1 MLADAN
7 LENASPELVPAEE
20 VATERTGLPL
30 LLPAT
35 GSRAGAPETHLG
47 QQSYPQ
53 AVNFANMSM
62 HDGRNLSMAAN
73 FFSQT
78 NVFHVHDE
86 NRARLRT
93 ELSFLEI
100 EAERRHTLAMEEQAR
115 ANEQGVSN
123 LEELAERVHA
133 TRMASCE
140 ERFARFE
147 QRSATRELGLIEELD
162 EMQARFTSIEQN
174 VSQSEALL
182 AQRMQEQYHQQLNSF
197 AAQQSQFLLSEF
209 EENFQVYQRTEREEF
224 DAMLDAAK
232 EQQDE
237 IEDKLLA
244 TERALRFA
252 EESQQ
257 QQAPVFPSAPSAPN
271 VVTPNML
278 SSSMRGLLAQMN
290 PGNTTA
296 QQPQAGATAAPSE
309 GQTIGGP
316 VSANAAGS
324 AQPAGT
330 TAGPLTTPPGLGNP
344 AAPVTGMPATGL
356 TSETLLAT
364 QAAILENLRLMKGER
379 TEDDKPK
386 VKEAES
392 IRLPD
397 FPNPETYRSWK
408 TATREA
414 IRAASDRPDD
424 AFEWILEVYDKNA
437 SHEKLREPGKFVT
450 LDTKLLAALSKVAK
464 GDLGRHILNF
474 KETEAAQKRSVRGRQ
489 VLYLFEQHFKT
500 NEEVGSLYSVEDLLK
515 VNMVGDDLTSFLH
528 NWESVIAGMSHVP
541 EEMVLRDILLRQIRK
556 SSRMKYDL
564 EIYDRAKEGSTSH
577 TYSFLLQSIRDLLTR
592 ERVRKNRDRIAKSH
606 GDKFGAPAPTRPSRP
621 SSRGGRERGRS
632 PSRSTSR
639 SRSSN
644 ASSPKRSNSPKG
656 VCYDFLKGTCTRG
669 DKCSFL
675 HKTRSQSPN
684 SKKPDKAP
692 KIGGR
697 IQRVCTFWKKGKC
710 NKGENCRFLHQEK
723 PAAAA
728 KAKAAAATPDPTNP
742 KPRSPSPAP
751 RRPKSRGRS
760 KSRDKAAAC
769 CLAAPAV
776 QPSPLEDTW
785 EVDFKGGVLIRHH
798 RVERTGW
805 FAPGSDCP
813 INVRRLK
820 SKVRVEKTFP
830 EYPRFAAVAWNWRKT
845 APEPSSRAWV
855 GKSTFKIEPLKVTF
869 CDEPVMKAI
878 PVEGDGFRHIR
889 RKRRFSV
896 AYATAEDCP
905 KPSMKEQ
912 NRARIEAKQLEA
924 LVISMTNDVPTKC
937 GYMCEDLTCES
948 CERTPAP
955 ACSGIVP
962 GLEFLADT
970 GSEEDLISKEDLRI
984 HYPSVEVK
992 TASRPV
998 SLITAN
1004 GPVLGDQSVKVDI
1017 PELSLPVECYLLEST
1032 PPVCS
1037 VGRRCMDEGYDFHWH
1052 AGKVP
1057 FFVTPD
1063 GRKLKCKLKGRVPV
1077 IAEGS
1082 VATPAIEEESNIVSP
1097 VFSQGGSSLF
1107 Q

>member
-20 VATERTGLPL
+20 AATERTGLPL

-162 EMQARFTSIEQN
+162 EMQARFASIEQN

-257 QQAPVFPSAPSAPN
+257 QQAPVLPSAPSAPN

-296 QQPQAGATAAPSE
+296 QQPQAGATAAP
-309 GQTIGGP
+309 
-316 VSANAAGS
+316 
-324 AQPAGT
+324 
-330 TAGPLTTPPGLGNP
+330 
-344 AAPVTGMPATGL
+344 
-356 TSETLLAT
+356 
-364 QAAILENLRLMKGER
+364 
-379 TEDDKPK
+379 
-386 VKEAES
+386 
-392 IRLPD
+392 
-397 FPNPETYRSWK
+397 
-408 TATREA
+408 
-414 IRAASDRPDD
+414 
-424 AFEWILEVYDKNA
+424 
-437 SHEKLREPGKFVT
+437 
-450 LDTKLLAALSKVAK
+450 
-464 GDLGRHILNF
+464 
-474 KETEAAQKRSVRGRQ
+474 
-489 VLYLFEQHFKT
+489 
-500 NEEVGSLYSVEDLLK
+500 
-515 VNMVGDDLTSFLH
+515 
-528 NWESVIAGMSHVP
+528 
-541 EEMVLRDILLRQIRK
+541 
-556 SSRMKYDL
+556 
-564 EIYDRAKEGSTSH
+564 
-577 TYSFLLQSIRDLLTR
+577 
-592 ERVRKNRDRIAKSH
+592 
-606 GDKFGAPAPTRPSRP
+606 
-621 SSRGGRERGRS
+621 
-632 PSRSTSR
+632 
-639 SRSSN
+639 
-644 ASSPKRSNSPKG
+644 
-656 VCYDFLKGTCTRG
+656 
-669 DKCSFL
+669 
-675 HKTRSQSPN
+675 
-684 SKKPDKAP
+684 
-692 KIGGR
+692 
-697 IQRVCTFWKKGKC
+697 
-710 NKGENCRFLHQEK
+710 
-723 PAAAA
+723 
-728 KAKAAAATPDPTNP
+728 
-742 KPRSPSPAP
+742 
-751 RRPKSRGRS
+751 
-760 KSRDKAAAC
+760 
-769 CLAAPAV
+769 
-776 QPSPLEDTW
+776 TW

-820 SKVRVEKTFP
+820 SKVRVEKIFP

-948 CERTPAP
+948 CERTPPP

-1017 PELSLPVECYLLEST
+1017 PELSLPVECYPLEST